1 MDIDNK
7 TKFMKVTTKYSLE
20 DMVWYMSQNRP
31 QCGKVTYVYVRV
43 TGKDQFSISY
53 HLNHESTNWEE
64 TRLFGSK
71 KELLDTVA
79 MEKIFERVPGDK
91 IWVMHDNRAV
101 FGTIESIFFC
111 EGISCVDFESRCGNE
126 EYKVT
131 VSDGRT
137 QDFKPEDMFTTK
149 AELIDY
155 LSSLRC

>member
-7 TKFMKVTTKYSLE
+7 TKFMTVTTKYSLE

-71 KELLDTVA
+71 KELLNT
-79 MEKIFERVPGDK
+79 
-91 IWVMHDNRAV
+91 
-101 FGTIESIFFC
+101 
-111 EGISCVDFESRCGNE
+111 
-126 EYKVT
+126 
-131 VSDGRT
+131 
-137 QDFKPEDMFTTK
+137 
-149 AELIDY
+149 L
-155 LSSLRC
+155 